1 MRRPTSAE
9 PPTKT
14 NLSLPARVR
23 RAAEMLA
30 REDGE
35 TLTGMF
41 SQHIRERLKK
51 RGMTLADP
59 RFDPKEKT

>member
-35 TLTGMF
+35 TLSGMF
-41 SQHIRERLKK
+41 AQYIREQLRK
-51 RGMTLADP
+51 RELTLADP